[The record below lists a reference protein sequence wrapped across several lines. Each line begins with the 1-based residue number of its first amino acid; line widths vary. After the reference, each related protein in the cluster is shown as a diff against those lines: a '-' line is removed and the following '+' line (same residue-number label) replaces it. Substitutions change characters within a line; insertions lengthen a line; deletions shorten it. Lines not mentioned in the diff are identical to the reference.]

1 MKRLLSVIL
10 CILSLV
16 LCSTGI
22 VSAGPAPQETG
33 EVSLIDAVGVFSEL
47 LSAGV
52 SAAGTQLMSG
62 YIEAPATSP
71 AEETGLSDLMT
82 DEPTEIP
89 AEETEEPAAEP
100 VISDPAEEPAEE
112 QTEPIPEPVLPDP
125 ADIFSEQ
132 PEETDP
138 VPEASQTSM
147 TASEE
152 QSEPPQDPE
161 AVCVSTGIEVKD
173 FYDAFKSNVKATGR
187 HNVSFE
193 EKGKRSSSKVEV
205 DDNVEIYLRY
215 TKEKGLT
222 MVDRITY
229 NEEITG
235 RNAGNIFSVML
246 KTLCDLLKI
255 EFDEDEGSRI
265 FEAVSQGRSLVYSD
279 LLIYGNTEE
288 DDGKTELQ
296 VLIYYTGSGYVE
308 PTTTSYTESA
318 DNEFH
323 SLIDDLK
330 QSGAVPDS
338 KGSYY
343 FHEDY
348 TQEWARINWFKWQ
361 PFASAKNFVISA
373 DISWQS
379 ASRTPN
385 YAESGCGFV
394 MRETDNSNYLYAG
407 VRLDGKA
414 YLGGMRKGNRLS
426 YGSFNFGTY
435 SYKGDARFVLVV
447 NENKMTAYVD
457 GARMGKQMDILVD
470 DNGDLAFAVWSGTN
484 KDYGIRCTFRNVFY
498 YVW

>member
-10 CILSLV
+10 CILPLV

-22 VSAGPAPQETG
+22 INAGTAAQETG
-33 EVSLIDAVGVFSEL
+33 EVGLIDAVGIFSEL

-62 YIEAPATSP
+62 YTEAPVTSP
-71 AEETGLSDLMT
+71 AEESGLPDLLT
-82 DEPTEIP
+82 AEPTEIP
-89 AEETEEPAAEP
+89 AEETKEPAAEP
-100 VISDPAEEPAEE
+100 EIGDPAEE
-112 QTEPIPEPVLPDP
+112 QTEPAPEPVIPDP
-125 ADIFSEQ
+125 ADNFSEQ

-138 VPEASQTSM
+138 APEALQTSM
-147 TASEE
+147 GAAEE
-152 QSEPPQDPE
+152 QAEPPQDPE

-205 DDNVEIYLRY
+205 DDDVEIYLRY

-229 NEEITG
+229 NEEITA
-235 RNAGNIFSVML
+235 RSAGNIFSIML
-246 KTLCDLLKI
+246 RTLCDLLAI
-255 EFDEDEGSRI
+255 EFDEDDGSRI

-279 LLIYGNTEE
+279 LLIYGSTEE
-288 DDGKTELQ
+288 DDDETELE

-308 PTTTSYTESA
+308 PTTTSYNESA

-348 TQEWARINWFKWQ
+348 TQEWAKINWFKWQ

-373 DISWQS
+373 DISWLS

-385 YAESGCGFV
+385 YAESGCGFI
-394 MRETDNSNYLYAG
+394 MRETDDSNYLYAG

-414 YLGGMRKGNRLS
+414 YLGGMRRGNRLS

-435 SYKGDARFVLVV
+435 SYKGDARLVLVV

-457 GARMGKQMDILVD
+457 GARMGKQQDIIVD
-470 DNGDLAFAVWSGTN
+470 DGGDLAFAIWSGTN
-484 KDYGIRCTFRNVFY
+484 KDYGIRCNFRNVFY